1 MVEQSMWMNKV
12 EADPSHSHW
21 YVQRF
26 RKLAE
31 AGHDLSGEAR
41 LVDAMA
47 VRGSRILDAGCGP
60 GRVGAELAS
69 RGHQVVGVDVDPVLI
84 DAAREDHPGATWV
97 VSDLAE
103 LDLAAE
109 GITDPF
115 DLVVSAGNVVTFL
128 APSTRRLVLA
138 NLTEVLAEDGRIV
151 VGFGAGRGYLVED
164 FFADAGAAGLVEDLR
179 LATWDLRP
187 WTEDSGFLVAVLR
200 HVGESQFSQGAKG

>member
-1 MVEQSMWMNKV
+1 MWMNKV
-12 EADPSHSHW
+12 AADPNHSHW

-31 AGHDLSGEAR
+31 AGHDLAGEAR

-47 VRGSRILDAGCGP
+47 ARGSRILDAGCGP
-60 GRVGAELAS
+60 GRVGAELAA

-84 DAAREDHPGATWV
+84 AAAREDHPGATWV

-109 GITDPF
+109 GVTDHF
-115 DLVVSAGNVVTFL
+115 DLIVSAGNVVTFL

-138 NLTEVLAEDGRIV
+138 NLAAVLADDGRIV
-151 VGFGAGRGYLVED
+151 VGFGAGRGYLVDD
-164 FFADAGAAGLVEDLR
+164 FFADAATVGLAEDLR

-187 WTEDSGFLVAVLR
+187 WTEDSDFLVAVLR
-200 HVGESQFSQGAKG
+200 HVGESQFGHGAKG

>member
-12 EADPSHSHW
+12 EADPSPSHW

-128 APSTRRLVLA
+128 APSTRQLVLA
-138 NLTEVLAEDGRIV
+138 NLAEALAEDGRTAADLIETTNFIV
-151 VGFGAGRGYLVED
+151 
-164 FFADAGAAGLVEDLR
+164 
-179 LATWDLRP
+179 
-187 WTEDSGFLVAVLR
+187 
-200 HVGESQFSQGAKG
+200 